1 MSASETDNVPKIT
14 ICKAIAWVLDKGM
27 RSCLFNGR
35 KFCRS
40 RIRMVRQQ
48 KKEEKMRSRLMIYLA
63 WMVIFSCIGIVVTGA
78 MANCQAADTPEWV
91 LTVDPY
97 SRSVEKA
104 AGTTSF
110 SVSNTGSGIMNWHA
124 EVLDCDD
131 LNLFDNTN
139 VERNGG
145 CWLSITSGDSGVNS
159 GTIFCSYLA
168 NSGSLTRTA
177 TIRVYADILHV
188 DYKDVTVTQA
198 GLMVLNVSPN
208 SWDVTKDVGYSTFS
222 VSHDG
227 AGTMYWVSA
236 VKTGNNWARIT
247 SGDFGIDSGTVKCDY
262 NENTEA
268 SARTASIWI
277 TAFDMAGNQLNI
289 SGNPKAVTIN
299 QAPAP
304 IEPTQPVLSVT
315 PVNRNVTKDVGNT
328 TFSVANTGTG
338 NLNWVS
344 QVVSGSSW
352 MYITSGFSGTNAGT
366 VNCAYSANLDSTPRT
381 GTVRITAAGATGS
394 PVDVTV
400 IQAGDVRIGSNSI
413 DAIDVIKITDMSGTL
428 PEAGTAVGVRA
439 WDKNGSELSPAD
451 YAPPLFIFNHATTS
465 ILGSDIEDRFPGGIP
480 AAYVFAV
487 ESPKMLITNVNNS
500 MDGEVKAP
508 ITYSN
513 GLSNFVSN
521 TVGSRNAIKVTD
533 MSGTL
538 PSSGTAITV
547 TAWDAA
553 GNAIPESISA
563 APLVL
568 YSHGTTIINGTDLA
582 ARFPTGTPMT
592 YAFTSASAELVIT
605 NLKYK
610 SDGTLKIPAVY
621 SLGLSNFVS
630 NAIGPQNTLYISDF
644 SGALGTTG
652 AAISV
657 RAWDVS
663 GTEIPESA
671 SASVYNIFN
680 YETVTITGSD
690 LESRFSSGSP
700 MTYEF
705 TVGSQK
711 HLITNVKS
719 STDGSIK
726 IPTVYTQG
734 ITNYTTNYV
743 SDLNTIQITDMSG
756 SISATGAN
764 IGITARNVDGILIP
778 ESTSAPALKLYSH
791 GTTSIEGNDLIN
803 RFPSGIPVSY
813 EFSIGSTS
821 AIVTNLMKSSDGMIY
836 IPTVFTIGPYGVI

>member
-1 MSASETDNVPKIT
+1 MRNRMFLYFVWM
-14 ICKAIAWVLDKGM
+14 AIN
-27 RSCLFNGR
+27 SCLGIAHGGVMSNGY
-35 KFCRS
+35 C
-40 RIRMVRQQ
+40 
-48 KKEEKMRSRLMIYLA
+48 L
-63 WMVIFSCIGIVVTGA
+63 
-78 MANCQAADTPEWV
+78 AADNDLHKISYENAITNEWV
-91 LTVDPY
+91 LSVDPTN
-97 SRSVEKA
+97 RDVGNG
-104 AGTTSF
+104 AGTTTF
-110 SVSNTGSGIMNWHA
+110 TVSNTGTGIMSWVA
-124 EVLDCDD
+124 
-131 LNLFDNTN
+131 TTASWI
-139 VERNGG
+139 R
-145 CWLSITSGDSGVNS
+145 ITSGVSGTNS
-159 GTIFCSYLA
+159 GTINCEFDP
-168 NSGSLTRTA
+168 NSSSFARIA
-177 TIRVYADILHV
+177 TIQVTASTPISQNRSGENVT
-188 DYKDVTVTQA
+188 VTVTQA
-198 GLMVLNVSPN
+198 GQMALSVSPD
-208 SWDVTKDVGYSTFS
+208 SLDVSNAAGNTYFS
-222 VSHDG
+222 VMYS
-227 AGTMYWVSA
+227 GTGDTLYWVPE
-236 VKTGNNWARIT
+236 VTDGNTWLRVT
-247 SGDFGIDSGTVKCDY
+247 SSSGPNRGNGTVICEYDK
-262 NENTEA
+262 NTA
-268 SARTASIWI
+268 TSLRTARLWI
-277 TAFDMAGNQLNI
+277 TATGIDGAPVLI
-289 SGNPKAVTIN
+289 SGSPKCVTIN
-299 QAPAP
+299 QAAAP
-304 IEPTQPVLSVT
+304 VEPTQTVLSVT
-315 PVNRNVTKDVGNT
+315 PSNRDVTTDAGT
-328 TFSVANTGTG
+328 AQFSVANTGTG
-338 NLNWVS
+338 TMNWVS

-366 VNCAYSANLDSTPRT
+366 INCAYSANLDSTPRT

-394 PVDVTV
+394 PVDVSVT
-400 IQAGDVRIGSNSI
+400 QAGDVRIGSNSI
-413 DAIDVIKITDMSGTL
+413 DAIDVVKITDVSGTL

-451 YAPPLFIFNHATTS
+451 YAPPLFIYNHATTS
-465 ILGSDIEDRFPGGIP
+465 ALGSDIEDRFPGGIP

-547 TAWDAA
+547 TAWNAA